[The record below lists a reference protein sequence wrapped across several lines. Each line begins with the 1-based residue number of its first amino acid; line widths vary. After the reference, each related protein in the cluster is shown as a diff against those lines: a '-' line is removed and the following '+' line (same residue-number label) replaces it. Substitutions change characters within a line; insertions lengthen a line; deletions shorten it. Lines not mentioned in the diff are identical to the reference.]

1 MLPAF
6 DLLVLDEAH
15 EAAEIAREFF
25 GFTLSEHT
33 FGRLASAAAD
43 LGNKQ
48 LAGELRQEA
57 QRLFATLADFARSPG
72 TRSGSRRRASPTT
85 RPSSARPG
93 KLVALAKA
101 RAEDELADKKE
112 RATAR
117 NLAKNAATA
126 AARLSE
132 GSRSRTRLR
141 LLARRRQQGRT
152 KLRSKPIDVSE
163 LLREELFARCPSVSL
178 VSATLT
184 TSGTFDF
191 VRRELGVPEGAL
203 EVVAET
209 PFDFASQALLVVPER
224 LPDPRDAE
232 FIDEAARIFQHV
244 VDACDGRTLGSSRRT
259 GT

>member
-1 MLPAF
+1 VLPAF

-57 QRLFATLADFARSPG
+57 QRLFATLADFARSPRYKKRLKAPG
-72 TRSGSRRRASPTT
+72 FANDAALQRAL
-85 RPSSARPG
+85 G

-117 NLAKNAATA
+117 NVAKNAATA
-126 AARLSE
+126 AARCPR
-132 GSRSRTRLR
+132 GSRSRTPPASTGSTSTTRG
-141 LLARRRQQGRT
+141 APSSGR
-152 KLRSKPIDVSE
+152 S
-163 LLREELFARCPSVSL
+163 PS
-178 VSATLT
+178 T
-184 TSGTFDF
+184 
-191 VRRELGVPEGAL
+191 
-203 EVVAET
+203 
-209 PFDFASQALLVVPER
+209 
-224 LPDPRDAE
+224 
-232 FIDEAARIFQHV
+232 
-244 VDACDGRTLGSSRRT
+244 
-259 GT
+259 